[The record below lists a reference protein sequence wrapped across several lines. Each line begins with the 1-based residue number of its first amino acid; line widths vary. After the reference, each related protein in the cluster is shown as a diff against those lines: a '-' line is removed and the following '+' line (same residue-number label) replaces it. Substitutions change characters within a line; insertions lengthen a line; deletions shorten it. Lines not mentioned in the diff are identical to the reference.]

1 MSPLR
6 VVFMGSPEFA
16 LPSLE
21 SILNAGHN
29 VVGVYTQP
37 PKEKGRGKQK
47 QMTKVGQFALSQG
60 LEVRTPPV
68 LKNKQ
73 AIDKLISLKPDII
86 VVVAYGKILPS
97 KLLYTPKFGCINAHA
112 SLLPRWRGAAPIQRA
127 IMAGDTKTGI
137 SIMQMKEGLDTGPIY
152 SSKEIP
158 ISDLNTSGEMHEKL
172 SILSGKMIK
181 NIINALCKGQ
191 VKPKAQLTNGITYA
205 HKIEKFEAQ
214 IDWQKTAKQISC
226 QIRGLNPS
234 PGAWFY
240 SRGDRIKV
248 LQAKVSDNLASE
260 KIGKIWCNS
269 NGELL
274 VTCGTNT
281 VISLQKL
288 QYSGKKPL
296 EIKEFLRGRQFPLDT
311 ILPCPD
317 IN

>member
-1 MSPLR
+1 
-6 VVFMGSPEFA
+6 MGS
-16 LPSLE
+16 
-21 SILNAGHN
+21 
-29 VVGVYTQP
+29 
-37 PKEKGRGKQK
+37 
-47 QMTKVGQFALSQG
+47 
-60 LEVRTPPV
+60 
-68 LKNKQ
+68 KNKQ
-73 AIDKLISLKPDII
+73 TIDKLISLKPDII

-181 NIINALCKGQ
+181 NIINALCEGQ

-260 KIGKIWCNS
+260 NIGKIWCNS

-274 VTCGTNT
+274 VKCGTNT